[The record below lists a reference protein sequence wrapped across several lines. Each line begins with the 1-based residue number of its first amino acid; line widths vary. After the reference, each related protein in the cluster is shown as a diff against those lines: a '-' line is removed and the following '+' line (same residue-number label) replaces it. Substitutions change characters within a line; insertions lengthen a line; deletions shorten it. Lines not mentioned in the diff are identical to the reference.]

1 MKKRLVIALVLLVL
15 LSTYKPQELSLN
27 SKFNIKEIKI
37 ENNHI
42 LKDEDIKK
50 DLMFLYDTNLIFLN
64 TNKIKLILKSNNF
77 IQSFEVKKIYPNK
90 IKIKI
95 FEKKP
100 IVILQYKKKK
110 FYISETFDLINF
122 LDLEDYKNLPVVF
135 GKQNDFKILYKNLKK
150 INFPLNLIK
159 KYYLYESKRWD
170 LEIDKNKIIKL
181 PTENYTKSL
190 VNFMNLSK
198 ENNFDKYSIYDYRI
212 SNQLILK

>member
-181 PTENYTKSL
+181 PTENYIKSL

>member
-181 PTENYTKSL
+181 HTEHYTKSL

>member
-64 TNKIKLILKSNNF
+64 TNNIKLILKSNNF

>member
-50 DLMFLYDTNLIFLN
+50 DLIFLYDTNLIFLN
-64 TNKIKLILKSNNF
+64 TNNIKLILKSNNF

>member
-15 LSTYKPQELSLN
+15 LSTYKPQELSLK

-64 TNKIKLILKSNNF
+64 TNNIKLILKSNNF

>member
-181 PTENYTKSL
+181 PTENYIKSL

-212 SNQLILK
+212 SDQLILK

>member
-15 LSTYKPQELSLN
+15 LSTYKPQELSLT

-100 IVILQYKKKK
+100 IVILQHKKKK
-110 FYISETFDLINF
+110 FYISENFDLINF

-181 PTENYTKSL
+181 PTENYIKSL

-212 SNQLILK
+212 SDQLILK

>member
-100 IVILQYKKKK
+100 IVILQYKKK
-110 FYISETFDLINF
+110 NF
-122 LDLEDYKNLPVVF
+122 
-135 GKQNDFKILYKNLKK
+135 
-150 INFPLNLIK
+150 
-159 KYYLYESKRWD
+159 
-170 LEIDKNKIIKL
+170 
-181 PTENYTKSL
+181 T
-190 VNFMNLSK
+190 
-198 ENNFDKYSIYDYRI
+198 
-212 SNQLILK
+212 

>member
-110 FYISETFDLINF
+110 FYISENFDLINF

-181 PTENYTKSL
+181 PTDNYTKSL

>member
-159 KYYLYESKRWD
+159 KYYFYESKRWD
-170 LEIDKNKIIKL
+170 LETDKNKIIKL
-181 PTENYTKSL
+181 PTENYIKSL

-212 SNQLILK
+212 SDQLILK